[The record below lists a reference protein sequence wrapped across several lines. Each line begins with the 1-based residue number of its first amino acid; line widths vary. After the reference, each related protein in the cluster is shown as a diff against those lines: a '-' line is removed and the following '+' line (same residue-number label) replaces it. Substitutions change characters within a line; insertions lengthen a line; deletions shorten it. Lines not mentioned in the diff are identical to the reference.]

1 MAIRYHLNIFIAIAY
16 PEAFYFLGGNNELYP
31 QNIIKIIQQYID
43 GENIY
48 IPKKDGSRV
57 SWGEKTG
64 TKIELYHRNSLIYQD
79 YLNGETVAALASRYY
94 LSDKTIQRIIREM
107 RINESM

>member
-1 MAIRYHLNIFIAIAY
+1 MSYIKADEVL
-16 PEAFYFLGGNNELYP
+16 P

-64 TKIELYHRNSLIYQD
+64 TKADIIFRIK
-79 YLNGETVAALASRYY
+79 RYNV
-94 LSDKTIQRIIREM
+94 LFVK
-107 RINESM
+107 

>member
-1 MAIRYHLNIFIAIAY
+1 MSYIKADEVL
-16 PEAFYFLGGNNELYP
+16 PK
-31 QNIIKIIQQYID
+31 NIIRIIQQYID

-64 TKIELYHRNSLIYQD
+64 TKIELYKRNSLIYQD
-79 YLNGETVAALASRYY
+79 YLNGETVSVLASRYY
-94 LSDKTIQRIIREM
+94 LSDKTIHRIIREM
-107 RINESM
+107 RINESV

>member
-1 MAIRYHLNIFIAIAY
+1 MSYIKAGDVL
-16 PEAFYFLGGNNELYP
+16 P

-57 SWGEKTG
+57 DWGAKTG
-64 TKIELYHRNSLIYQD
+64 VKKELRRRNALIYRE
-79 YLNGETVAALASRYY
+79 YLDGETVSILASRYY

-107 RINESM
+107 KICESA

>member
-1 MAIRYHLNIFIAIAY
+1 MSYIKADEVL
-16 PEAFYFLGGNNELYP
+16 P

-48 IPKKDGSRV
+48 IPKKEGSRV

-64 TKIELYHRNSLIYQD
+64 TRSELYHRNSLIYRE
-79 YLNGETVAALASRYY
+79 YLNGEKVSILASRYY

-107 RINESM
+107 RINESV